1 MNKHQLLIAA
11 LIAVATSSTH
21 SVAANSEYRSNGLA
35 LIKLDTSTQQ
45 QNPLSVV
52 ASINFPQSIST
63 VGQAINYTLFK
74 AGYEIESRT
83 HFDKQTRIVLS
94 KDIPIVH
101 RKFEFSTV
109 EQIVQSLLGSS
120 FTIKFDDVERT
131 VSINY
136 KSVRQDTHESAN

>member
-1 MNKHQLLIAA
+1 MSKHQLLIVA
-11 LIAVATSSTH
+11 LITVATNTTY

-83 HFDKQTRIVLS
+83 NFDKQTRIVLS

-120 FTIKFDDVERT
+120 FTIQFDDVERT

-136 KSVRQDTHESAN
+136 KSVRQETHESAK

>member
-1 MNKHQLLIAA
+1 MSKHQLLIVA
-11 LIAVATSSTH
+11 LITVATNTTY

-74 AGYEIESRT
+74 AGYEIESST
-83 HFDKQTRIVLS
+83 NFDKQTRIILS

-109 EQIVQSLLGSS
+109 EQIVTW
-120 FTIKFDDVERT
+120 F
-131 VSINY
+131 N
-136 KSVRQDTHESAN
+136 